1 MIKMD
6 QIERIRKLVLVEGL
20 SRRQAAKKEGVSRHA
35 VRKALSSAAPPQYR
49 LSRPRPGPVLGR
61 VQPLIAEMLKS
72 DEGEP
77 KKQRHTARSEVC
89 S

>member
-35 VRKALSSAAPPQYR
+35 VHKALSSAAPPQYR
-49 LSRPRPGPVLGR
+49 LSGPRPRPVF
-61 VQPLIAEMLKS
+61 
-72 DEGEP
+72 GE
-77 KKQRHTARSEVC
+77 V
-89 S
+89 